1 MQKELRDVHA
11 QAMEH
16 LRDTASEFQ
25 DQIDSVNSLIAQ
37 ARDEYEEIYEALER
51 AYSAALN
58 AQDAY
63 VAYFDPDATG
73 DRGLDEWRHVCGSL
87 PHPSDFEDIDRDDM
101 KVDPEYVHDAEQAVI
116 AWAEEQSPR
125 PERVA
130 QEVNDAIKLGDLFAA
145 TDQAGTHLHIRLDH
159 VQTLAGLITSLR
171 DQVQLLRNQK
181 QAPSEYVETFGL
193 YDAKSL

>member
-1 MQKELRDVHA
+1 MNMQKELRTVHA

-16 LRDTASEFQ
+16 LRDKASEFQ

-51 AYSAALN
+51 AYEAALT

-63 VAYFDPDATG
+63 VAYFDPQATG
-73 DRGLDEWRHVCGSL
+73 DRGLDEWRTICGSL
-87 PHPSDFEDIDRDDM
+87 PQPSDLEDIDPDDM
-101 KVDPEYVHDAEQAVI
+101 GANPAYVHDAEQAVVT
-116 AWAEEQSPR
+116 WAEEQTPR

-130 QEVNDAIKLGDLFAA
+130 QEVNEAIKLGDLFAA
-145 TDQAGTHLHIRLDH
+145 TDLAGTHLHIRLDH

-171 DQVQLLRNQK
+171 DQVRLLTNEKCR
-181 QAPSEYVETFGL
+181 PTEHSETFGL
-193 YDAKSL
+193 LDS

>member
-1 MQKELRDVHA
+1 MQNELRNIHA

-16 LRDTASEFQ
+16 LRDTAAEFQ
-25 DQIDSVNSLIAQ
+25 DQIDSVNGLIAQ

-145 TDQAGTHLHIRLDH
+145 VDPAGSHLHIRLDH

-171 DQVQLLRNQK
+171 DQVRLLTNEKCR
-181 QAPSEYVETFGL
+181 PTEHSETFGL
-193 YDAKSL
+193 MDS